1 MKTDVAEFGAMFI
14 EADAAIHN
22 RFSIGAL
29 TSAAQNALQ
38 AVSKLPSCWAYDSS
52 VYALFAHTHVRH
64 APHNSRT
71 VQGTVTLRAAG
82 DIMTINAL
90 RITIREAPDLWTI
103 ARIERTANGGIRLCS
118 TEIQS

>member
-1 MKTDVAEFGAMFI
+1 MSLNLARCSSKRTLRSTTVSA
-14 EADAAIHN
+14 
-22 RFSIGAL
+22 SAL

-38 AVSKLPSCWAYDSS
+38 AVSKLPFCWAYDSP

-64 APHNSRT
+64 APHSSRT

-82 DIMTINAL
+82 DLMTINAL
-90 RITIREAPDLWTI
+90 RTTIREAPDLWTI